1 MASKPLCHI
10 SGTFRDV
17 DITIA
22 SETDGGCNNWFLQ
35 AESVTYFM
43 DHTDL
48 IKLYIRR
55 RQIAMKEEPIADA
68 EISAEAT
75 SRDNIDAA
83 SLSSSATTG
92 PTAAIPHTLPDL
104 AAQTSS
110 RNGGAEE
117 DGNEALQ
124 VSSLSPDRRVQ
135 GCATDQTPD
144 DKLNACLSPPT
155 PNKRTKVVFERDCT
169 AAPSSP
175 PCQRRRKR
183 RTITT
188 KRTLKNNSRAKT
200 HSSSAHPENAVP
212 AALSRA
218 SSYHGYVCGYE
229 NCTKRATGKKFDD
242 GSYRC
247 VRHGGGTRRI
257 VKRRGVLAGGTA
269 AQADD
274 RGKRQARYVRYDTRC
289 NVVGCNLNVQGRSL
303 VYSDE
308 WGEPGRRCISHGGGT
323 RCNVGQCTR
332 LAHGA
337 VAKMDSTGAA
347 GPRCLRHG
355 GVRRK
360 NKVGH
365 KRELQ

>member
-83 SLSSSATTG
+83 SLSSSA
-92 PTAAIPHTLPDL
+92 PDL

-274 RGKRQARYVRYDTRC
+274 RAIWGRKEVGIFCSIGK
-289 NVVGCNLNVQGRSL
+289 NGSSL
-303 VYSDE
+303 LFIFAYI
-308 WGEPGRRCISHGGGT
+308 CISFCFRILIVYYRVVLCYGFV
-323 RCNVGQCTR
+323 N
-332 LAHGA
+332 
-337 VAKMDSTGAA
+337 
-347 GPRCLRHG
+347 
-355 GVRRK
+355 
-360 NKVGH
+360 N
-365 KRELQ
+365 